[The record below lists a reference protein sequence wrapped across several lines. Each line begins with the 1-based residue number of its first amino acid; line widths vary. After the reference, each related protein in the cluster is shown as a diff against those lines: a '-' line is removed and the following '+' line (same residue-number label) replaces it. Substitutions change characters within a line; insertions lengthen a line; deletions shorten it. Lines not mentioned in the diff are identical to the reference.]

1 VELVYLCG
9 NRFLVT
15 NASPSAL
22 RVEYRVTGTGETG
35 ALSLEAGP
43 GGDPGFS
50 ETEFETTRSG
60 TVELYQEDVRVAR
73 SPNHGHAC
81 GTPAVSAAMSV
92 AGPEASA
99 GQWSAPFPWP
109 VIAVHL
115 SLLPNGK
122 VLSWGE
128 AGEPQLWN
136 PATGSFS
143 MVPVPTEM
151 FCSGHTFLP
160 DGRLLVTGG
169 HQSDTHGLPDVN
181 LFQRTTSSWSSG
193 TRMAKGR
200 WYPTA
205 LTLANGEVLALAG
218 TDITGVNVQ
227 VPEIWNGSGWRQ
239 LTGARKGLPWYPR
252 SFVAPNG
259 QIFVAGE
266 RQTTMYLSTSGSG
279 AWITVGDRL
288 RPNRNY
294 GAAVMYQPGKVLY
307 AGGGRTTNTAEII
320 DLNRGAPAWQ
330 WTGSMAFARRHLNAT
345 LLPTGEVLVTGGTA
359 GTEHTDETKAVFA
372 AEMWNP
378 GTGVW
383 TRLSSGSVVRGYHST
398 AILLPDGRVL
408 VSGNGDSERAS
419 NQHSAELYSPPYL
432 FKGARPVISSSPSS
446 SGYGR
451 VFFVGTAQ
459 ASSVASVSLVRLGST
474 THAINMNQRFNAL
487 SFSVAE
493 GGINVRAPES
503 RNLAPPGHY
512 LLFILNGNGVPSRGK
527 FIRLL

>member
-1 VELVYLCG
+1 MECSV
-9 NRFLVT
+9 
-15 NASPSAL
+15 
-22 RVEYRVTGTGETG
+22 
-35 ALSLEAGP
+35 SLA
-43 GGDPGFS
+43 
-50 ETEFETTRSG
+50 
-60 TVELYQEDVRVAR
+60 
-73 SPNHGHAC
+73 
-81 GTPAVSAAMSV
+81 
-92 AGPEASA
+92 
-99 GQWSAPFPWP
+99 

-143 MVPVPTEM
+143 VVPVPTEM
-151 FCSGHTFLP
+151 FFTAVAKTYRIFCSGHTFLP

-193 TRMAKGR
+193 AKMAKGR
-200 WYPTA
+200 WYPTT
-205 LTLANGEVLALAG
+205 LTLANGELLALAG
-218 TDITGVNVQ
+218 TDITGANVQ

-239 LTGARKGLPWYPR
+239 LPGARKGLPWYPR
-252 SFVAPNG
+252 SFLAPNG

-279 AWITVGDRL
+279 GWITVGDRL

-307 AGGGRTTNTAEII
+307 AGGGRTTTPAEII
-320 DLNRGAPAWQ
+320 DLNGGAPAWQ

-372 AEMWNP
+372 AEIWNP
-378 GTGVW
+378 STGVW
-383 TRLSSGSVVRGYHST
+383 TLLSSGSVVRGYHST

-408 VSGNGDSERAS
+408 FSGNGDSERAS

-446 SGYGR
+446 L
-451 VFFVGTAQ
+451 AM
-459 ASSVASVSLVRLGST
+459 AKSSSSERHRPRAWRRSAWCGWVPPPTPST
-474 THAINMNQRFNAL
+474 
-487 SFSVAE
+487 
-493 GGINVRAPES
+493 
-503 RNLAPPGHY
+503 
-512 LLFILNGNGVPSRGK
+512 
-527 FIRLL
+527 